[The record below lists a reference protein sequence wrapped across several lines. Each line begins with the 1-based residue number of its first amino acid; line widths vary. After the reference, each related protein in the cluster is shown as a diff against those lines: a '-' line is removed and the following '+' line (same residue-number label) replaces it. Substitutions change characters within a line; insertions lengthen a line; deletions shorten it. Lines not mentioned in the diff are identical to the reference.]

1 MSYSEIEYDSEKKNI
16 LKRSTYNSDSILI
29 KYEVWYKNRNKN
41 IDCSFK
47 NGKEDGISY
56 VWFADGKLQQKFLF
70 KDGKLEK
77 VLYNF
82 FEIKK

>member
-29 KYEVWYKNRNKN
+29 KYEV
-41 IDCSFK
+41 
-47 NGKEDGISY
+47 SY